1 MNLLRKEVCSKYK
14 VKNLGMFHE
23 SVKHFLCKIWTKNG
37 VVLGMKLYV
46 GEEVGD
52 NTPPFPK
59 QLHLSSLPNLKNN
72 LKNLDS
78 TNRSLLIHLKG
89 EDPPYCHLLL

>member
-1 MNLLRKEVCSKYK
+1 VMNESSTQGGVFKYK

-23 SVKHFLCKIWTKNG
+23 CVQKFLCKIWTKNG
-37 VVLGMKLYV
+37 VGLGMKPYV
-46 GEEVGD
+46 GVEVGD
-52 NTPPFPK
+52 KTL

-78 TNRSLLIHLKG
+78 RNRSLLIHLKG
-89 EDPPYCHLLL
+89 EVG